1 MIHYRVTV
9 LAAALFTLAQA
20 GRLHAQEHE
29 HQHAVGQLGRVV
41 FPVSCTAKAR
51 QGFEHAMAVLHS
63 FWWEEGERAFG
74 AVLAADSTC
83 AMAYWGLALNAWAI
97 RSLAARQAPRWPRA
111 WLRPSGARRRP
122 RRPQGA
128 RIHRRHDRAVP

>member
-1 MIHYRVTV
+1 MRAAHWHRSFLLGVGPTLLEHSRGATRCLLSDLAPRCRSCRAFRTV
-9 LAAALFTLAQA
+9 PWPFPVPAEVAVKIPILVS
-20 GRLHAQEHE
+20 RLVLSLGIAVASTGPLVGQEHE

-74 AVLAADSTC
+74 AVL
-83 AMAYWGLALNAWAI
+83 
-97 RSLAARQAPRWPRA
+97 
-111 WLRPSGARRRP
+111 
-122 RRPQGA
+122 
-128 RIHRRHDRAVP
+128 